1 MQNEEILHKAK
12 NSKSPMFFTFI
23 CSSLMIGF
31 AVFILLFKLKYSSQP
46 IISLSS
52 TLDWVLMGI
61 VITGICM
68 IIASFYSYFTN
79 FLGITKS
86 GIVMKYGVMHQKI
99 PFADIELIKKYV
111 AGKYSQGF
119 TGKAYTVI
127 KLKNGAETLASSIA
141 NIEDFTNK
149 IKLYYP
155 QFNNDKGIIES
166 YNDAINYSL
175 LITVIILGFA
185 IYWTY
190 KILVNMDIHSSGVQI
205 LLSGVVMLYVC
216 GIYQLIKLVK
226 QIKNRYFSEETRA
239 MLNSIKTSE
248 KALKNEQ
255 DIKEE
260 DRLKKIK
267 EQEEESIL
275 TNYCPI
281 CGAKLINFKCDR
293 CKVSLDNIYDV
304 KKFYCMNCGTKRKDL
319 ELECLSC
326 KLRFNL

>member
-1 MQNEEILHKAK
+1 MQEEILYKAK
-12 NSKSPMFFTFI
+12 NSKSPIFFALI

-31 AVFILLFKLKYSSQP
+31 ATFILLFKIKYSSQS

-52 TLDWVLMGI
+52 TLDWVLIGL
-61 VITGICM
+61 VITAICM

-86 GIVMKYGVMHQKI
+86 GIVMKYGVVHQKI
-99 PFADIELIKKYV
+99 PFTDIELIKKYV

-141 NIEDFTNK
+141 NLEDFTNK

-226 QIKNRYFSEETRA
+226 QIQNRYFSEETK
-239 MLNSIKTSE
+239 MMINLIKTSE
-248 KALKNEQ
+248 KERRNEVEA
-255 DIKEE
+255 KEKE
-260 DRLKKIK
+260 RLRQLK
-267 EQEEESIL
+267 EQEEESVV

-281 CGAKLINFKCDR
+281 CGNKLINFECSR
-293 CKVSLDNIYDV
+293 CEVNLDNIYDV

-319 ELECLSC
+319 EPECLNC
-326 KLRFNL
+326 GFGFNI